1 MSLFLSIVFIMFAWS
16 TPTMPL
22 ETKYLV
28 SAIIVAGGLAGLGH
42 D

>member
-1 MSLFLSIVFIMFAWS
+1 MSLFLSIIFIMVAWS
-16 TPTMPL
+16 APTIPL

-28 SAIIVAGGLAGLGH
+28 GAIIVAGGLAGLGH